1 MWQAGYSFV
10 GPAALR
16 TGFVATCRC
25 RPPSPPRWVPLPHR
39 AAGVDCTTGP
49 SLGGPSGITQPG
61 HPPQLLTPSSPS
73 RTHRYAH
80 MRVNSI
86 DAVRSSLC
94 ETPLAASV
102 AGGCISHTVRGVYIS
117 ASLLPWLPAVYKP
130 TQAAPCSP
138 STRFCFVRTA
148 SHTHISPRKHQLG
161 SGLAFPD
168 FIIAFLDF
176 INAVPFIDY

>member
-1 MWQAGYSFV
+1 MWQAWYSFV
-10 GPAALR
+10 GAAALR

-49 SLGGPSGITQPG
+49 SLGPPSGITQPG
-61 HPPQLLTPSSPS
+61 NPPQLLSTRPPASIALTQRRRSPDSTPSSPS

-94 ETPLAASV
+94 ETALAASV

-130 TQAAPCSP
+130 WTTQAA
-138 STRFCFVRTA
+138 VGLLKGTA
-148 SHTHISPRKHQLG
+148 RWR
-161 SGLAFPD
+161 
-168 FIIAFLDF
+168 
-176 INAVPFIDY
+176 